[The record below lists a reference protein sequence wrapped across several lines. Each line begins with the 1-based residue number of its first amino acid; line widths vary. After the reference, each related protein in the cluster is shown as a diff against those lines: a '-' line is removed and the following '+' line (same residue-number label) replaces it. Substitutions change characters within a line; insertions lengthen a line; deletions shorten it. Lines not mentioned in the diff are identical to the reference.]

1 MDVQRIHSEVRAAS
15 QHFPNLEALPTTDGG
30 VWVKAFLQTSVGR
43 IYMLA
48 LHFNGYPHEMP
59 KVYVTK
65 PTLGSTLH
73 IYNAG
78 NICYMH
84 PNVWNPGRHDLK
96 HVLAQAAVWLNK
108 YEVYQQRGIWPGP
121 GISHAA

>member
-1 MDVQRIHSEVRAAS
+1 MDVQRIHSEVRVAS
-15 QHFPNLEALPTTDGG
+15 QHFPNIEAIPTTDGG
-30 VWVKAFLQTSVGR
+30 VWVKACLQTSVGR
-43 IYMLA
+43 IYMLGVY
-48 LHFNGYPHEMP
+48 FDGYPYEMP
-59 KVYVTK
+59 KVFVTK
-65 PTLGSTLH
+65 PTLGYTIH

-96 HVLAQAAVWLNK
+96 HVLFQAAVWLNK
-108 YEVYQQRGIWPGP
+108 YEVFQQRGKWPGP